1 MNTNMQP
8 QTEAVDIRAFFAAL
22 QKNIL
27 LIALLALSFGAA
39 GLFGTQLLV
48 TPLYQAKA
56 SMIVNADPTQSRPTV
71 TSDQINSAK
80 QLVDTYAVLLTS
92 SRMTGRIRQDLG
104 ISLTDQELAG
114 RISISAVNN
123 TQIMQL
129 TVSDPSPTQ
138 AQAIAQSLVE
148 NAPAV
153 IAQMTDM
160 DSRSVKTVADAVV
173 GSEPVNLHPLRN
185 GLIGLLLGSA
195 LGIGVSVLRVM
206 LNNRFLTDEDVRRQ
220 LNLPVLGVIP
230 VTDTAG

>member
-1 MNTNMQP
+1 MNTNMHP
-8 QTEAVDIRAFFAAL
+8 QTEGVDIRAFFAAL

-27 LIALLALSFGAA
+27 LISLLALVLGTA
-39 GLFGTQLLV
+39 GFFGTHIFV

-92 SRMTGRIRQDLG
+92 SSMTTRIRDDLG

-114 RISISAVNN
+114 RISISAVND

-129 TVSDPSPTQ
+129 TVTDPSPVQ

-153 IAQMTDM
+153 ISQMTDM
-160 DSRSVKTVADAVV
+160 DSRSVKTVAQAVA
-173 GSEPVNLHPLRN
+173 SSDPFNLHPLRN
-185 GLIGLLLGSA
+185 GIIGLFLGGAVGVGIA
-195 LGIGVSVLRVM
+195 LLRVM
-206 LNNRFLTDEDVRRQ
+206 LNNRFLTDDDIRRQ